1 MSLNKKDKIKVLY
14 IDDEA
19 NNLISFRAS
28 FRFDYNIFI
37 ANNTDEALKHLKEQP
52 DISVILSD
60 QKMPDMTGVEF
71 FEEIRSTYS
80 NPVRILITG
89 YTDIESVINAIN
101 RGHIF
106 RYIKKPWTDVD
117 IQSAIEEAYKFYLAT
132 SMLAVKNEELQK
144 AYNELDKFAYSATHD
159 MRGPILSV
167 LGLIG
172 ISKEIGDIA
181 ELKNMLEMMEN
192 AMVKLDN
199 YIQNIHDYYNLR
211 RGEIKI
217 AEVNFNNI
225 VADLQDIYEVSS
237 KTTNTNFIVQVTQNE
252 TFRSDEVSLKIILN
266 NLLSNAFKYQR
277 KSRDDKFVKLDIVVN
292 KGEAVLSV
300 SDNGIGIP
308 EKSISQIFNMFYR
321 ATSEELG
328 SGFGLY
334 NVKDALSKLN
344 GKIDVESKENEGTTF
359 KVVIP
364 SK

>member
-1 MSLNKKDKIKVLY
+1 MSNKEKIKILY
-14 IDDEA
+14 VDDEA
-19 NNLISFRAS
+19 NNLISFKAS
-28 FRFDYNIFI
+28 FRFDYNILL
-37 ANNTDEALKHLKEQP
+37 ANNTDEAVKHLEDNP

-60 QKMPDMTGVEF
+60 QKMPDKTGVEF
-71 FEEIRSTYS
+71 FEEIRPRFP
-80 NPVRILITG
+80 NPIRILITG
-89 YTDIESVINAIN
+89 YADIESVINAIN
-101 RGHIF
+101 RGHIY

-117 IQSAIEEAYKFYLAT
+117 LQSAIEEAHKFYLAT
-132 SMLAVKNEELQK
+132 SMLAVKNQELER

-172 ISKEIGDIA
+172 VAKLTDDVG
-181 ELKNMLEMMEN
+181 ELKGMMDMMES

-211 RGEIKI
+211 RGQIKI
-217 AEVNFNNI
+217 SEVQFENVI
-225 VADLQDIYEVSS
+225 KDLRDIYEVTS
-237 KTTNTNFIVQVTQNE
+237 KTTETRFTTQVSQAE

-277 KSRDDKFVKLDIVVN
+277 KSNTEDRFVDVTIEVYRGTATITVK
-292 KGEAVLSV
+292 
-300 SDNGIGIP
+300 DNGIGIP
-308 EKSISQIFNMFYR
+308 EKSIDQIFNMFYR

-334 NVKDALSKLN
+334 NVKDALNKL
-344 GKIDVESKENEGTTF
+344 GGTISVESAEHAGTTF

>member
-1 MSLNKKDKIKVLY
+1 LSNKDKIKILY

-19 NNLISFRAS
+19 NNLISFKAS
-28 FRFDYNIFI
+28 FRFDYNILI
-37 ANNTDEALKHLKEQP
+37 ANNTEEAITHLEQHP

-71 FEEIRSTYS
+71 FEEIRPRFP
-80 NPVRILITG
+80 NAVRILITG
-89 YTDIESVINAIN
+89 YADIESVINAIN

-117 IQSAIEEAYKFYLAT
+117 LQSAIEEAHKFYLAT
-132 SMLAVKNEELQK
+132 SMLAVKNTELEK

-167 LGLIG
+167 LGIIG
-172 ISKEIGDIA
+172 IAKVTDDVA
-181 ELKNMLEMMEN
+181 EVKSMLDMMES

-211 RGEIKI
+211 RGQIKI
-217 AEVNFNNI
+217 TEVSFKDI
-225 VADLQDIYEVSS
+225 VQDVQDIYEISS
-237 KTTNTNFIVQVTQNE
+237 KTTNTRFTTNVIQNE
-252 TFRSDEVSLKIILN
+252 TFRSDDVSLKIILN
-266 NLLSNAFKYQR
+266 NLLSNSFKYQR
-277 KSRDDKFVKLDIVVN
+277 KNNTDKFVDLNI
-292 KGEAVLSV
+292 EV
-300 SDNGIGIP
+300 SRGTATILVKDNGIGIP
-308 EKSISQIFNMFYR
+308 EKSIDQIFNMFYR

-334 NVKDALSKLN
+334 NVKDALNKLG
-344 GKIDVESKENEGTTF
+344 GKIEVESQENIGTTF
-359 KVVIP
+359 KVIIL